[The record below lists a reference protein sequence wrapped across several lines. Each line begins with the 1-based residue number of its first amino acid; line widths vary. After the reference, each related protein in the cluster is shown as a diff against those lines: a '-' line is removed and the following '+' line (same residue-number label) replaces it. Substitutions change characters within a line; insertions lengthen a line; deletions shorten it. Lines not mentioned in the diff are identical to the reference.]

1 MIHAFRYTVLLLL
14 LGPFN
19 LHKLGDQ
26 FTLVTTG
33 EESLVDLGNLLKLGL
48 DDPELVPQGQKDLKK
63 WLEDGTLTNTDAET
77 VVEAKFVG
85 ERTVLEPFLKVL
97 LALGDELGVVEED
110 ESWRR

>member
-48 DDPELVPQGQKDLKK
+48 DDSLSVS
-63 WLEDGTLTNTDAET
+63 
-77 VVEAKFVG
+77 VG

>member
-1 MIHAFRYTVLLLL
+1 MIHAVRYTVLLLL

-48 DDPELVPQGQKDLKK
+48 DDSLSVS
-63 WLEDGTLTNTDAET
+63 
-77 VVEAKFVG
+77 VG

>member
-48 DDPELVPQGQKDLKK
+48 DDSLSVS
-63 WLEDGTLTNTDAET
+63 
-77 VVEAKFVG
+77 VG
-85 ERTVLEPFLKVL
+85 ECTVLEPFLKVL